1 MASAM
6 QDFYMCRILSI
17 KNFGYT
23 EHKQLLENFFVLA
36 ENGKVPP
43 KNPKG
48 HLDGWGIGWYE
59 GKTAKLYKSGNSVV
73 EEKEKFFSILEEIKE
88 TKILI
93 VHFRK
98 SAWENTNSPKNS
110 HPFKYKNILFAHNGT
125 IHNYKKILSQINHPR
140 RVNMLDSEAF
150 FYLIVSMNEENLKE
164 KFKKAV
170 EEIKIKCDYSSLTC
184 VFSDGENLYAYRS
197 FTKLKDYYTL
207 YYTKTNNSFFICS
220 EPIGK
225 DLNWKILKKEKLF
238 VI

>member
-1 MASAM
+1 MALAM

-17 KNFGYT
+17 KNFCYT
-23 EHKQLLENFFVLA
+23 EHKQVIENFFVLA

-73 EEKEKFFSILEEIKE
+73 EEKEKFFSLLEEIKE

-125 IHNYKKILSQINHPR
+125 IYNYEKILPQINHPR

-170 EEIKIKCDYSSLTC
+170 EEIKNKCNYSSLTC
-184 VFSDGENLYAYRS
+184 VFSDSENLYAYRS

-207 YYTKTNNSFFICS
+207 YYTKTNNSFLICS
-220 EPIGK
+220 EPIGE

>member
-17 KNFGYT
+17 KNFCHT
-23 EHKQLLENFFVLA
+23 EHKRIIENFFVLA
-36 ENGKVPP
+36 EKGKVPP
-43 KNPKG
+43 KNSKG

-73 EEKEKFFSILEEIKE
+73 VEKEKFFSILEEIKE

-125 IHNYKKILSQINHPR
+125 IYNYEKILSQINYPR

-170 EEIKIKCDYSSLTC
+170 EEIKTKCDYSSLTC
-184 VFSDGENLYAYRS
+184 IFSDGENLYAYRS

-207 YYTKTNNSFFICS
+207 YYTRTNNSFLLCS
-220 EPIGK
+220 EPIGE

>member
-1 MASAM
+1 
-6 QDFYMCRILSI
+6 MCRLLAI
-17 KNFGYT
+17 KNFCHT
-23 EHKQLLENFFVLA
+23 EHKRIIENFFVLA
-36 ENGKVPP
+36 EKGKVPP

-125 IHNYKKILSQINHPR
+125 IYNYEKILPQITHPR

-150 FYLIVSMNEENLKE
+150 FYLIVSTNEENLKE

-170 EEIKIKCDYSSLTC
+170 EEIKNKCDYSSLTC

-207 YYTKTNNSFFICS
+207 YYTRTNNSFLICS
-220 EPIGK
+220 EPIGE

-238 VI
+238 GI

>member
-1 MASAM
+1 MALAM

-17 KNFGYT
+17 KNFCHT

-36 ENGKVPP
+36 EKGKVPP
-43 KNPKG
+43 KNSKG
-48 HLDGWGIGWYE
+48 HLDGWGIGWYKR
-59 GKTAKLYKSGNSVV
+59 KTAKLYKSGNSVV

-125 IHNYKKILSQINHPR
+125 IYDYEKILPQINHPR
-140 RVNMLDSEAF
+140 RVNILDSKAF
-150 FYLIVSMNEENLKE
+150 FYLIVNMNEENLKE

-170 EEIKIKCDYSSLTC
+170 EEIKTKCNYSSLTC
-184 VFSDGENLYAYRS
+184 VFSNGENLYAYRS

-207 YYTKTNNSFFICS
+207 YYTRTNNSFLICS
-220 EPIGK
+220 EPIGE